1 MGGVQEVPDAA
12 RAAARAVEPMATVPV
27 WLVNLA
33 ALSWR
38 LVVIVA
44 MVAAAWFI
52 GSTLATVTAAVAVAI
67 VVGAVLAPATLRLRR
82 RGRSTTAA
90 AAIVWAA
97 SLLVVVV
104 LAVAL
109 ALAFLPYVADLV
121 ATIQGGT
128 GDLGSWLATLSL
140 PPVAASLAAD
150 AVGAAE
156 AVVGDAASAV
166 AAQAAGVVTSLVLAT
181 FLVFF
186 FLRDGDRAWAWCV
199 QGMDAPRQQR
209 ITTAGQA
216 ALGRIGGYLVGTTVL
231 SAVVAVTDL
240 VFMVLL
246 GVPLPVPMAVL
257 VFLSGYIPYFGG
269 IVTTLLVLAL
279 TLGSVGAVPTL
290 VMIVLL
296 AVRNALMA
304 WALRPTVYGRSVRL
318 HPALVLIALPAG
330 FQIAGVIGLFAAV
343 PLAAVVLAVAS
354 AVVAVIEPDPAPPL
368 PGLVPAWL
376 DRMAQW
382 SWRLLAALALVAL
395 VVVSFTVIPLV
406 LVPVVLG
413 VILAATFAPAVE
425 ALVRRGRSRGSSSAI
440 VLGGTSLG
448 IAMVLLLTVGVLI
461 QEGAAIAASATAG
474 ADAVND
480 AAGGSLGILV
490 GAVSSLGLS
499 AVATLVSLSRGIAA
513 AAVVVVLSLLLG
525 FYLLRD
531 GGLLWARVVAR
542 ARPATADEVRATG
555 RRSFEVLGGYMY
567 GTAAISLVGAGSQLV
582 IMLLLDIPL
591 AVPVFVL
598 SFLLCFIPYIGGFI
612 STGAALLLTIATGS
626 PLAIAV
632 MVVWTLV
639 FNIVTG
645 NIVSPIVYG
654 KTVHLHPAVVL
665 VAIPIG
671 STVAGVMGMLLVVP
685 LLGVVAVSWRTVVR
699 VMAAGSAGSGLSTPG
714 AGTTAVTGD
723 GGVLAPD

>member
-1 MGGVQEVPDAA
+1 MSDVPDSLEAAGTGA
-12 RAAARAVEPMATVPV
+12 RAETSTATVPV

-38 LVVIVA
+38 LVVVVA
-44 MVAAAWFI
+44 MLAAAWFI
-52 GSTLATVTAAVAVAI
+52 GSTLSTVTAAVAVAI

-82 RGRSTTAA
+82 QGRSTTAA
-90 AAIVWAA
+90 AAIVWAV

-109 ALAFLPYVADLV
+109 AFAFLPYVADLLG
-121 ATIQGGT
+121 TIRGGT
-128 GDLGSWLATLSL
+128 GDLGSWLASLSL
-140 PPVAASLAAD
+140 PPLAASLTGD
-150 AVGAAE
+150 AVDAAQ

-166 AAQAAGVVTSLVLAT
+166 AAQAAGIVTSLVLAT

-199 QGMDAPRQQR
+199 QGMDASRQQR

-231 SAVVAVTDL
+231 SAVVALTDL
-240 VFMVLL
+240 VFMLL
-246 GVPLPVPMAVL
+246 LRVPLPIPMAVL

-279 TLGSVGAVPTL
+279 TLGSVGVVPTL

-318 HPALVLIALPAG
+318 HPALVLVALPAG

-343 PLAAVVLAVAS
+343 PFAAVVLAVAS

-395 VVVSFTVIPLV
+395 VVASFAVIPLV

-425 ALVRRGRSRGSSSAI
+425 ALARRGRSRGSSAAI

-448 IAMVLLLTVGVLI
+448 IAIVLLLTVGILVG
-461 QEGAAIAASATAG
+461 EGAAIAASATAG
-474 ADAVND
+474 AEGVND
-480 AAGGSLGILV
+480 AAGGSLGLLV
-490 GAVSSLGLS
+490 DAVRSFGLS
-499 AVATLVSLSRGIAA
+499 AVTTLVSLSRGIAS

-531 GGLLWARVVAR
+531 GGQLWARVVAR

-567 GTAAISLVGAGSQLV
+567 GTAAISLVGAASQLV
-582 IMLLLDIPL
+582 IMLLLHIPL

-598 SFLLCFIPYIGGFI
+598 SFFLCFIPYIGGFI

-632 MVVWTLV
+632 MVVWTIV

-671 STVAGVMGMLLVVP
+671 STVAGVLGMLLVVP

-699 VMAAGSAGSGLSTPG
+699 VLAASSAGGGSAASG
-714 AGTTAVTGD
+714 AGTAAVTGD
-723 GGVLAPD
+723 GDVLQAG